1 MVETLFLFLFF
12 SIQNTA
18 LNLAATAGQASLVSY
33 LLSVKEQEILL
44 NKYNQNVLDLAI
56 FNDKE
61 EVAMAIIE
69 HSRYVQNGFSSLA
82 RKSSLQRDNLEITT
96 REVDTRESPVRLEF
110 EMRSLCRLV
119 FEVLFLVLSANG
131 TYK

>member
-1 MVETLFLFLFF
+1 MVETLFIFLLFF

-18 LNLAATAGQASLVSY
+18 LNLAATTGQASLVSY

-56 FNDKE
+56 SNDKE

-69 HSRYVQNGFSSLA
+69 HSRLVLNDFSRRA
-82 RKSSLQRDNLEITT
+82 RKSSL
-96 REVDTRESPVRLEF
+96 
-110 EMRSLCRLV
+110 
-119 FEVLFLVLSANG
+119 
-131 TYK
+131 

>member
-18 LNLAATAGQASLVSY
+18 LNLAATAGHASLVSY

-56 FNDKE
+56 SNDKE
-61 EVAMAIIE
+61 KVAMAIIE
-69 HSRYVQNGFSSLA
+69 HSR
-82 RKSSLQRDNLEITT
+82 
-96 REVDTRESPVRLEF
+96 
-110 EMRSLCRLV
+110 
-119 FEVLFLVLSANG
+119 
-131 TYK
+131 

>member
-1 MVETLFLFLFF
+1 MVETLFIFIYFF

-18 LNLAATAGQASLVSY
+18 LNLAATTGQASLVSY

-56 FNDKE
+56 SNDKE

-69 HSRYVQNGFSSLA
+69 HSRLVLNDFSRRA
-82 RKSSLQRDNLEITT
+82 RKSSFKDTAFGGDNLEITT
-96 REVDTRESPVRLEF
+96 REVDTRESLVRP
-110 EMRSLCRLV
+110 EMKCAYYAGLYSKYFC
-119 FEVLFLVLSANG
+119 
-131 TYK
+131 